1 MVGVRACVRRVLVA
15 RRACWFVA
23 VLALACQASLS
34 AHAEETV
41 DKIRRTHTLVV
52 AYAPNQFPFVSVE
65 DGQPVGYAI
74 DICNRIADGLRRE
87 LRLPQLQVRYLEVDT
102 RSRFD
107 AIADGQADIE
117 CGTTTNNAARRNRF
131 AFTIPHFFTTT
142 RMMVRR
148 DSGIRSWR
156 DLRERRV
163 VMVRGTSVVP
173 YAKARDAS
181 GLLNIQWVQ
190 IDREADAMSMLQQ
203 AQVDAYADDDVML
216 YSYRSMASDPGALVI
231 VGEALSVDPYAM
243 MMRQDPAFKALVDR
257 EMVRMI
263 STREIHALYRQWFLA
278 PAGGGRV
285 AMNLPMGYLLRD
297 SFNFPTDK
305 VAQ

>member
-1 MVGVRACVRRVLVA
+1 MVGVRARVHRVLGA
-15 RRACWFVA
+15 RRTCWIVA

-34 AHAEETV
+34 AHAEDTV
-41 DKIRRTHTLVV
+41 DKIRRSNTLVV
-52 AYAPNQFPFVSVE
+52 AYSPNQFPFVSIE
-65 DGQPVGYAI
+65 EGQPVGYAI
-74 DICNRIADGLRRE
+74 DICNKIADALRRE
-87 LRLPQLQVRYLEVDT
+87 LRLPQLQVRYLEVDS
-102 RSRFD
+102 RSRFE

-117 CGTTTNNAARRNRF
+117 CGTTTNNAARRGRF

-156 DLRERRV
+156 DLRDRRV
-163 VMVRGTSVVP
+163 VMVRGSSVVP

-181 GLLNIQWVQ
+181 GLLNIHWVQ
-190 IDREADAMSMLQQ
+190 IDREADAMTMLQQ
-203 AQVDAYADDDVML
+203 AQVDAYAEDDVLL
-216 YSYRSMASDPGALVI
+216 YAYRSMASDPAALVI

-243 MMRQDPAFKALVDR
+243 MMRQDAPFKALVDR

-263 STREIHALYRQWFLA
+263 SAREIHALYQQWFLA
-278 PAGGGRV
+278 PAVGGRV

>member
-1 MVGVRACVRRVLVA
+1 MVGVRARVRRARVA
-15 RRACWFVA
+15 RRTCWMVA
-23 VLALACQASLS
+23 VLALMCQASPS
-34 AHAEETV
+34 AHAESTL
-41 DKIRRTHTLVV
+41 DKLRRTNTLVV
-52 AYAPNQFPFVSVE
+52 AYSPHQFPFVSVE
-65 DGQPVGYAI
+65 DGRPVGYSI
-74 DICNRIADGLRRE
+74 DICRKISDALRRE
-87 LRLPQLQVRYLEVDT
+87 LRLPQMQVRYIEVDS
-102 RSRFD
+102 RGRFD

-117 CGTTTNNAARRNRF
+117 CGTTTNNAARRERF

-156 DLRERRV
+156 DLRNRRV
-163 VMVRGTSVVP
+163 VVVRSSSVVP

-181 GLLNIQWVQ
+181 GLLNIHWSQL
-190 IDREADAMSMLQQ
+190 DREADAMAMLQR
-203 AQVDAYADDDVML
+203 AEVDAYAEDDVLL
-216 YSYRSMASDPGALVI
+216 YAYRSMASDPAALVI

-263 STREIHALYRQWFLA
+263 STREIHALYQHWFQA
-278 PAGGGRV
+278 PAGAGRV